1 MRKKKLMK
9 VERGSE
15 RRFGEELEVLN
26 KLAGGDRRSI
36 GNSNEVVADVIRDPS
51 LFEPVFNGMLN
62 DDPLIRMR
70 SADAVE
76 KISAKHPEYLQPYK
90 EQLIKQVAKSEQQE
104 VRWHVAQMIPHL
116 DLTREE
122 QTTVLEILYDYL
134 HDKSNIVKT
143 FSMQALADLAEK
155 DINLRAKVIPLL
167 EELTRTGSPSMKSR
181 GQKLLHKLNR
191 KTDQQIF

>member
-1 MRKKKLMK
+1 MK